1 MTDTSLQTETT
12 AEEKK
17 EEIQSV
23 CETVVPE
30 EKPAAIGE
38 AAPEFPESVQEV
50 EIPPSRHSV
59 QLKTDR
65 SQQTSCT
72 GDWTMMNIP

>member
-38 AAPEFPESVQEV
+38 EAPEFPESVQEV